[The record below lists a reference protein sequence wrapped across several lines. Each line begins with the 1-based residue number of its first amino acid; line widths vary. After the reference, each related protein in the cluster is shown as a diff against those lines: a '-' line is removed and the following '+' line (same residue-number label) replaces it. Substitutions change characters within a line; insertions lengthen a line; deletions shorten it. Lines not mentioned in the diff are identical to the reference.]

1 MIEVFQ
7 RSWRITKLSFG
18 VINQDREM
26 LLFPLLAGV
35 FSLLFAGAL
44 LFPTVVADA
53 VEGQTQQALG
63 AGEYIL
69 LAITYFVLAFIAT
82 FFNVC
87 VVYTAK
93 TRFEG
98 GDATFMES
106 LRFAMSR
113 IQLIAAWSVV
123 AATVGLLLRA
133 IEGLAEQAGGPGQI
147 IASILHSLLAIAWSV
162 TTLFVVPAMV
172 FHQLGPMDAIK
183 RSMETLKRTWGESL
197 VRHFGLGIMQFAFM
211 LLVIPVGYVLF
222 LVLGGLGTAGT
233 VTTLAICVAYVL
245 LVGLV
250 FSAANRVFNTAL
262 YIYAEHGELP
272 GGFDEETMQNAFR
285 HRKPRRGA

>member
-1 MIEVFQ
+1 MIHVFQ

-26 LLFPLLAGV
+26 LLFPLLAGI

-44 LFPTVVADA
+44 LFPTLVVDA
-53 VEGQTQQALG
+53 YEGQAEQALG
-63 AGEYIL
+63 AAEYVL

-133 IEGLAEQAGGPGQI
+133 IEGLAEQAGGPLKI

-172 FHQLGPMDAIK
+172 FHELGPIDAIK
-183 RSMETLKRTWGESL
+183 RSMETLKKTWGESL
-197 VRHFGLGIMQFAFM
+197 VRHFGLGVMQFVFM
-211 LLVIPVGYVLF
+211 LLVIPLGYVLF
-222 LVLGGLGTAGT
+222 MALGGLGTSGT
-233 VTTLAICVAYVL
+233 VAALAICAAYVL

-262 YIYAEHGELP
+262 YIYAEQGELP
-272 GGFDEETMQNAFR
+272 AGFDEETMQDAFR
-285 HRKPRRGA
+285 HRK